1 MLIHGL
7 GVSKTHCCP
16 SLVRQH
22 ILLGARDRQGKLLP
36 LGAESKMK
44 ERKRLGFKSVPQ
56 RSKDHDHDALPGC
69 TSMTQRPP
77 LGPTSQRFHLP
88 LGTKPSAHASLGS
101 TPQTTLL
108 LPMPNPE
115 EGLHVCCDTG
125 NPTSMTPLFPEYRD
139 DCHPKQAFLPHFL
152 RPLFS
157 AIEPLFPLFYCVL
170 PQFSSLKMF
179 FT

>member
-22 ILLGARDRQGKLLP
+22 SLLGARDRQSKLLP
-36 LGAESKMK
+36 SGAESKVK
-44 ERKRLGFKSVPQ
+44 ERKRLGLKSVP
-56 RSKDHDHDALPGC
+56 
-69 TSMTQRPP
+69 QRPP

-88 LGTKPSAHASLGS
+88 LGTKPSARAPLGN

-115 EGLHVCCDTG
+115 EVLHVCCDTG
-125 NPTSMTPLFPEYRD
+125 NPTSMTPLFPEYRG
-139 DCHPKQAFLPHFL
+139 DCHPKQAFLSPCL
-152 RPLFS
+152 TSYSQSLFS
-157 AIEPLFPLFYCVL
+157 TIEPLFHLFCCVL

-179 FT
+179 F